1 MDEQRARIRDDLRG
15 ILAGELLFE
24 PLERAPYAHDAS
36 LYEIDPLGVVAPR
49 TEADLLA
56 LIKYAGENAIPLHAR
71 GAGTGLA
78 GESLGPG
85 LVIDFARHLR
95 RIIEIRSDSVVLQPG
110 VVLDTLNAQLA
121 PIGRKLGPDPA
132 GSESCT
138 IGGMIASDASGARS
152 LRYGSTAD
160 CVERLRVIFANG
172 EVGDLCRSPWPP
184 PGDHPTNETELLPF
198 SKLVGHKVGTLLHY
212 HAETI
217 TRRWPRSPRNRAGY
231 AIHAALSPDSID
243 LARLVV
249 GSEGTLALIAE
260 ATLRT
265 VPIPA
270 AQAALLLPFGRL
282 ADAAEAVMDCLEDYP
297 SACELHDWRTLSL
310 ARESIAGYR
319 DWLPEIAEAALVVEF
334 EGDDPDLVVRRARS
348 LADRIGRR
356 GGLVA
361 DPVEALKRID
371 CERMLGLRRAVEPSL
386 MRLRGPARAVPLI
399 EDIAV
404 PPENLPEYL
413 ARLQSLLRE
422 FGVSGTIEAH
432 AGCGQVHARP
442 FLDVASPEDFAKLE
456 PLASAAHELAIML
469 GGTVSGEHGCG
480 LARTQFIRRQYGDL
494 ASIFR
499 EVKNAFDPQ
508 NLLNPGKVVGDDPHL
523 MTRDFKVEPRIDAS
537 SALPVLPVL
546 LRWPDRGRD
555 EHIAACNGCG
565 SCRTGEPTLRMCPSF
580 RASRE
585 EAATPRSQVNV
596 LRQIAA
602 GLVDPKLWGSE
613 ELKANADLCVHCQ
626 LCRDECP
633 AGVDVSGLMLEAKA
647 ACVADHGLAADAW
660 LLSRIDVWSRWAS
673 RVPVLFNL
681 TMKNRHAR
689 WVLERAFGLA
699 RLRLLPSAHRT
710 SFLRR
715 AEKLGLTRARPQA
728 PGPRVA
734 YFVDVFADHFDQEL
748 AETVVAV
755 LRHAGVNVYVPKA
768 QRGCGMPALVA
779 GDIDRA
785 RDLVIAN
792 LRVLSNAVRDGYTV
806 VCSEPTAALMLKQE
820 ALRLTD
826 DLDAALVAQN
836 TMDVGQYLAG
846 LIARDQLRRPEFALR
861 ARVGYHQPC
870 HLRALNVGTPG
881 LDLIRTIPELDV
893 EFIDR
898 GCSGIAG
905 THGFARRNFRSSLR
919 AGRGLRSRLKDD
931 DLDFGSTECSTCRM
945 QMEQNIPKRT
955 LHPIKLLSLG
965 YGMNPQ
971 LRAQLKEPKSKSS
984 LS

>member
-15 ILAGELLFE
+15 LLAGELLFE

-49 TEADLLA
+49 TEADLVA
-56 LIKYAGENAIPLHAR
+56 LVKYAAENAIPLHAR

-95 RIIEIRSDSVVLQPG
+95 RVIEIRPDSVVVQPG

-121 PIGRKLGPDPA
+121 PIGRKLGPDPS

-138 IGGMIASDASGARS
+138 IGGMIAGDAAGARS

-160 CVERLRVIFANG
+160 CVERLRVVFANG
-172 EVGDLCRSPWPP
+172 EMADLGRSPWPIP
-184 PGDHPTNETELLPF
+184 DESPDREPESMPF
-198 SKLVGHKVGTLLHY
+198 ADFVARKVGTLLHY
-212 HAETI
+212 HAENI
-217 TRRWPRSPRNRAGY
+217 ARRWPRAPRNRAGY
-231 AIHAALSPDSID
+231 AIHAAMTADALD
-243 LARLVV
+243 LGRLIV

-265 VPIPA
+265 VPLPA

-310 ARESIAGYR
+310 AREAVAGYR
-319 DWLPEIAEAALVVEF
+319 DWLPEAAEAALVVEF
-334 EGDDPDLVVRRARS
+334 EGEDSDLVARRARS
-348 LADRIGRR
+348 LADRISRR

-361 DPVEALKRID
+361 DPVEALKRAD

-386 MRLRGPARAVPLI
+386 MRLRGPARAIPLI
-399 EDIAV
+399 EDMAV

-413 ARLQSLLRE
+413 ARLQGLLRD
-422 FGVSGTIEAH
+422 FGLSGTIEAH

-442 FLDVASPEDFAKLE
+442 FLDLASPTDFAKLE
-456 PLASAAHELAIML
+456 PLAAAAHEAAIAL
-469 GGTVSGEHGCG
+469 GGTISGEHGCG

-523 MTRDFKVEPRIDAS
+523 MTRDLKVQPRIDLIDP
-537 SALPVLPVL
+537 LPALPVL

-555 EHIAACNGCG
+555 EHVAACNGCG
-565 SCRTGEPTLRMCPSF
+565 ACRTAEPTMRMCPSF
-580 RASRE
+580 RASRD
-585 EAATPRSQVNV
+585 EAATPRSQANL
-596 LRQIAA
+596 LRQIAS
-602 GLVDPKLWGSE
+602 GHIDPKMWGSE

-647 ACVADHGLAADAW
+647 AYVADHGLAPDAW
-660 LLSRIDVWSRWAS
+660 MLSRIDIWSRWAS
-673 RVPVLFNL
+673 RTPVLFNL
-681 TMKNRHAR
+681 MMKSRPSR
-689 WVLERAFGLA
+689 WFLERAFGLT
-699 RLRLLPSAHRT
+699 RLRRMPQAHRT

-715 AEKLGLTRARPQA
+715 AEKLGLTRAKPQA
-728 PGPRVA
+728 SGPRVA
-734 YFVDVFADHFDQEL
+734 YFVDIFADHFDQEL

-755 LRHAGVNVYVPKA
+755 LRHAGVNVFVPKA

-785 RDLVIAN
+785 RDLVVAN
-792 LRVLSNAVRDGYTV
+792 LRVLGNAVRDGYTV
-806 VCSEPTAALMLKQE
+806 VCSEPTAALMLKHE
-820 ALRLTD
+820 AMRLTD
-826 DLDAALVAQN
+826 DLDAALVAAN

-846 LIARDQLRRPEFALR
+846 LIARDQLRRPEFPLR

-881 LDLIRTIPELDV
+881 LDLIRTIPELEV

-905 THGFARRNFRSSLR
+905 THGLARQNFRSSLR

-971 LRAQLKEPKSKSS
+971 LRAQLKEPKPKGVIS
-984 LS
+984 